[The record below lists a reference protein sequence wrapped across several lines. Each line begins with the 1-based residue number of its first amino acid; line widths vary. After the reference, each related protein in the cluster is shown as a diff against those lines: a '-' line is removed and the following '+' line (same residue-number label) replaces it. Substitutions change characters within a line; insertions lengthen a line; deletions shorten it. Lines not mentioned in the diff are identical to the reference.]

1 MMHKIQVSINRFPIG
16 LKSDN
21 IPTMKRIILIVLDSV
36 GVGGLPDARAYNDE
50 GANTLGN
57 LYRARGHL
65 GVPNLAKL
73 GLGKLVD
80 IGGIAAPAIG
90 CYGKMAERSASKDT
104 TSGHW
109 EMAGI
114 VVERPFP
121 TYPAG
126 FPQSLITEFETLIKT
141 RILGNCPASGTE
153 IIKKLGREH
162 LSTGY
167 PIVYTSADSVFQI
180 AAHEQIVPLETLYEY
195 SRIARKLLTGAH
207 AVGRVIARPFKSSD
221 QGFERNNDGRKDYSL
236 PPPEPTL
243 LDHLKDRGR
252 FVAGVG
258 KIGDIFS
265 HRGLTEE
272 IHTHGNPDGLD
283 KTIATMH
290 KYHHQSGLIFTNLVD
305 FDMVYGHRRNVEGYA
320 AALEAFD
327 RRLPQLID
335 AMADDDILILTA
347 DHGCDPTY
355 AIHTDHTREY
365 VPLLVGGKTVKNNI
379 DLGTR
384 ETFADCGQTIA
395 DLLDAK
401 PLRHGHSFKK
411 DIVDERL

>member
-1 MMHKIQVSINRFPIG
+1 
-16 LKSDN
+16 
-21 IPTMKRIILIVLDSV
+21 MKRVILIVLDSV
-36 GVGGLPDARAYNDE
+36 GIGGLPDARAYNDE

-57 LYRARGHL
+57 LYLARGHL
-65 GVPNLAKL
+65 SIPNLADL

-80 IGGIAAPAIG
+80 IGAIDAEPIG

-109 EMAGI
+109 EIAGI
-114 VVERPFP
+114 MVDRPFP

-126 FPQSLITEFETLIKT
+126 FSQALITEFETLIGT
-141 RILGNCPASGTE
+141 RTLGNCPASGTE

-195 SRIARKLLTGAH
+195 SRIARKLLTGEH
-207 AVGRVIARPFKSSD
+207 AVGRVIARPFRGLD
-221 QGFERNNDGRKDYSL
+221 QPFERNNAGRKDYSV

-243 LDHLKDRGR
+243 LDHLKDRGC

-272 IHTHGNPDGLD
+272 IHTRDNTDGVD

-305 FDMVYGHRRNVEGYA
+305 FDMVYGHRRNAEGYA
-320 AALEAFD
+320 VALEAFD
-327 RRLPQLID
+327 RRLPQLRD
-335 AMADDDILILTA
+335 AMAGDDILIITA
-347 DHGCDPTY
+347 DHGCDPTHEL
-355 AIHTDHTREY
+355 HTDHTREY
-365 VPLLVGGKTVKNNI
+365 VPLLVCGKIVKKNI

-395 DLLDAK
+395 DLLDAG
-401 PLRHGHSFKK
+401 PLRHGQSFKK
-411 DIVDERL
+411 DIIDERL

>member
-1 MMHKIQVSINRFPIG
+1 M
-16 LKSDN
+16 
-21 IPTMKRIILIVLDSV
+21 PTMKRIILIVLDSV
-36 GVGGLPDARAYNDE
+36 GVGGLPDARDYNDE

-65 GVPNLAKL
+65 TVPNLTQL

-80 IGGIAAPAIG
+80 VGATATEPSG

-109 EMAGI
+109 EIAGI
-114 VVERPFP
+114 MVERPFP

-126 FPQSLITEFETLIKT
+126 FPQALITEFERLIGTKT
-141 RILGNCPASGTE
+141 LGNCPASGTK
-153 IIKKLGREH
+153 IINRLGREH
-162 LSTGY
+162 LATGC

-195 SRIARKLLTGAH
+195 SRIARKLLTGEH
-207 AVGRVIARPFKSSD
+207 AVGRVIARPFRGLD
-221 QGFERNNDGRKDYSL
+221 QRFERNNAGRKDYSL

-272 IHTHGNPDGLD
+272 IHTRDNMDGVD

-290 KYHHQSGLIFTNLVD
+290 KYRSQGGLIFTNLVD
-305 FDMVYGHRRNVEGYA
+305 FDMLYGHRRNVEGYA

-327 RRLPQLID
+327 RRLPQLRD
-335 AMADDDILILTA
+335 AMAADDILIITA
-347 DHGCDPTY
+347 DHGCDPTHKR
-355 AIHTDHTREY
+355 HTDHTREY
-365 VPLLVGGKTVKNNI
+365 VPLLVCGKSVKHNI

-384 ETFADCGQTIA
+384 ETVADCGQTIA
-395 DLLDAK
+395 DLLDAGA
-401 PLRHGHSFKK
+401 LRHGHSFKK
-411 DIVDERL
+411 DIIDERL